1 MNKKVIRGLI
11 YCIVAILALCCGAL
25 GFIYSTL
32 PYTEVLET
40 DDEQI
45 YFSLKDKDVQ
55 HASGVTPDDNSM
67 SVHFLELGN
76 RYTGDCTYI
85 KIGKDIDILIDCG
98 SKSTSISYVKD
109 YLDKYVTDGILEYV
123 FITHAHEDHYAG
135 FATSAKVDS
144 IFDLFYCNNIIY
156 TNTTVDRK
164 ATSGYKNFQ
173 RELNEAKAK
182 FDRNSDTIST
192 PNKHTSY
199 ECVNDE
205 NLKSFVVD
213 AELNVSIDILDT
225 KYYSSPA
232 PKTKENEN
240 SVCFMLNHND
250 KHFLFTGDLE
260 KEGEESLVALNT
272 LKKVDLMKAG
282 HHGSKTSSSIT
293 LLDAVMKD
301 DHSTICCI
309 CCCAGSSEYTSTI
322 ANQFPTKDFIN
333 RISQY
338 TIYVYLTTM
347 CINYKEHQFTSFNG
361 NIAIISNDSGTLSV
375 YCSNNTTLLKDS
387 DWFKQNRLDMCKD
400 SPNEDGL
407 YLNSSWIA

>member
-1 MNKKVIRGLI
+1 M
-11 YCIVAILALCCGAL
+11 
-25 GFIYSTL
+25 
-32 PYTEVLET
+32 
-40 DDEQI
+40 
-45 YFSLKDKDVQ
+45 
-55 HASGVTPDDNSM
+55 
-67 SVHFLELGN
+67 
-76 RYTGDCTYI
+76 
-85 KIGKDIDILIDCG
+85 
-98 SKSTSISYVKD
+98 
-109 YLDKYVTDGILEYV
+109 